1 MLPVADDRHLYVSC
15 YDNTISL
22 YDVDGTRLQFTS
34 LHNAKAKRYWQST
47 AQGLAVAKHDCHC
60 ALFATDPAHKV
71 NELPVTVLRRRW
83 DLTTGKLRDPEAVC
97 PMCGHVIDK
106 GFSVDEMHCPGCGHR
121 LRLIVNTDKNY
132 PVKILNGIL
141 KIPALARKIIK

>member
-1 MLPVADDRHLYVSC
+1 MSC

-71 NELPVTVLRRRW
+71 NELPVKSNKYNDIS
-83 DLTTGKLRDPEAVC
+83 DLNSQSLVMTTNQKLSLVNNIDEAC
-97 PMCGHVIDK
+97 AH
-106 GFSVDEMHCPGCGHR
+106 
-121 LRLIVNTDKNY
+121 
-132 PVKILNGIL
+132 ILYLDNSL
-141 KIPALARKIIK
+141 LNFTS